1 MPTGKKAIT
10 SIWSMKR
17 KRLPDGTLLKHKAR
31 LCAHGGMQQWGENY
45 WETYS
50 PVVNMLTVRL
60 LLIICKIHK
69 LHSKSI
75 DFVLAFPQADL
86 EEDIWMQ
93 IPQGVTVE
101 SEDGEPRLLKLCKN
115 LYGLK
120 QGSNNWFKHLKKGL
134 ITRGLK
140 PSEIDPCLY
149 LKEGLAVLTYVDD
162 CILVSSDQKAINE
175 LVDSL
180 KNGEEK
186 FLLTDEGDIDKF
198 L

>member
-1 MPTGKKAIT
+1 
-10 SIWSMKR
+10 
-17 KRLPDGTLLKHKAR
+17 
-31 LCAHGGMQQWGENY
+31 
-45 WETYS
+45 
-50 PVVNMLTVRL
+50 MLTVRL

-93 IPQGVTVE
+93 IPQGVTIE

-134 ITRGLK
+134 MTRGLK

-162 CILVSSDQKAINE
+162 CILVSSDQKAIDE

-186 FLLTDEGDIDKF
+186 FLLTAREISTNF
-198 L
+198 WV